1 MLNPVASTAVARL
14 QILKLNLVIFGTRQ
28 LNQPAVQT
36 AVIDLQVSS
45 YRWTL
50 DSPVIL
56 AERDGTYLKVEV
68 TS

>member
-28 LNQPAVQT
+28 LNQPAVRT

-45 YRWTL
+45 YR
-50 DSPVIL
+50 
-56 AERDGTYLKVEV
+56 
-68 TS
+68 